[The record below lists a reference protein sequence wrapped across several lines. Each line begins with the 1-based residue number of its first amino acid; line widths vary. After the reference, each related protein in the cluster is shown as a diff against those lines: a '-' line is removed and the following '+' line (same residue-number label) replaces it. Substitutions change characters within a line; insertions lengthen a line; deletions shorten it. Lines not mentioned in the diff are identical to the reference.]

1 MPKPYRLL
9 AFAMLIAFGGTLGSY
24 AWISGNPLLTSRDH
38 TPDLLLPAAFA
49 APVDVAL
56 EDTLRSGETLSQLLQ
71 RAQLAELE
79 ASALLEAMKEYQD
92 PRRMKPG
99 SVIAF
104 RKAID
109 NGEIRRMELRLDA
122 DRTLA
127 LARSGDGWEA
137 QIEEVPVRVET
148 IVLTGTV
155 ESSLYNALL
164 RGEGGAAIPADERE
178 RVVDLLADQI
188 FAWEIDFSR
197 DLRKGDKFR
206 ILYERLTR
214 PDGTARSGR
223 VLSVQFNVNNR
234 DYEAYAFTTADG
246 KDEYYN
252 GEGDSLRKAF
262 LRAPLEYRRIS
273 SAFTSGRFHPILKVT
288 RAHNGIDYAAAAGT
302 PVRAVGDGTIRRTS
316 SGGDFGNLVE
326 ITHARG
332 YTSKYAHL
340 RGFASGIRAGVR
352 VKQGD
357 IIGYVGSTGL
367 ATGPHLH
374 FEFHQNGRAID
385 PNSVREI
392 TGEPVPGSY
401 RSQFLDVVRSYIAS
415 LDLTSP
421 RVLAKNTTASPTT
434 GD

>member
-9 AFAMLIAFGGTLGSY
+9 AFAMLLAFGGMLGSY
-24 AWISGNPLLTSRDH
+24 AWTSGTPLLTTRDSR
-38 TPDLLLPAAFA
+38 PELLPAAIA
-49 APVDVAL
+49 APVDVVV
-56 EDTLRSGETLSQLLQ
+56 EDTLRSGETLSELLE

-79 ASALLEAMKEYQD
+79 ASALLQAMQEHQD

-99 SVIAF
+99 SVVAF

-109 NGEIRRMELRLDA
+109 DGEIRKMELRLDP

-127 LARSGDGWEA
+127 LARNGAGWEA
-137 QIEEVPVRVET
+137 QIEEVPVHAET
-148 IVLTGTV
+148 VVLTGTV

-164 RGEGGAAIPADERE
+164 IGEGGSTIPADERE
-178 RVVDLLADQI
+178 KVVDLLADKI
-188 FAWEIDFSR
+188 FAWEVDFSR
-197 DLRKGDKFR
+197 DLRTGDRFR

-223 VLSVQFNVNNR
+223 VLSVQFNINNQ
-234 DYEAYAFTTADG
+234 DYEAYAFTAADG
-246 KDEYYN
+246 SEDYYD
-252 GEGDSLRKAF
+252 GEGDSLRRAF

-273 SAFTSGRFHPILKVT
+273 SAFSRSRFHPVLKVS
-288 RAHNGIDYAAAAGT
+288 RAHNGIDYAASAGT
-302 PVRAVGDGTIRRTS
+302 PVRAVGDGTVRRAS

-326 ITHARG
+326 IAHARG
-332 YTSKYAHL
+332 YASRYAHL
-340 RGFASGIRAGVR
+340 RGFASGIRPGVR

-385 PNSVREI
+385 PNAVREI

-401 RSQFLDVVRSYIAS
+401 RSQFLEVVRTYIAS
-415 LDLTSP
+415 LDVTSP
-421 RVLAKNTTASPTT
+421 RVLAKNNGASQPAT